1 MAAMPQL
8 ETASVGRPI
17 TRQGVSLIP
26 VYIHQILGQPIDT
39 GRDAQV
45 EIGEEQQEHV
55 PVLTAV
61 NRGALPVLLAE
72 GETVNGGY
80 QNRTLNVSVLLAAGA
95 TAQIPVSCVEAGRW
109 GGGHRGFARGASQ
122 APRRV
127 RREKQLG
134 VRDNVVLNHMK
145 SSDQGRVWHAVDHEL
160 GRLGIDAATS
170 ALADGDDYFDRED
183 GRDLSRAIDELVQ
196 RGPLP
201 GQCGVVV
208 SHGSRV
214 VQAEVFGAPELL
226 AKQWEPLVRAWM
238 YDAPGP
244 VRGTPSL
251 SRAVN
256 ALGHVAAMRKDV
268 APGVGLGREVHATDN
283 RVVAHGLVLDDALVH
298 LGAFALA

>member
-1 MAAMPQL
+1 MTVIPQL

-26 VYIHQILGQPIDT
+26 VYIHQILGQTIDT

-95 TAQIPVSCVEAGRW
+95 TTQIPVSCVEAGRW
-109 GGGHRGFARGASQ
+109 GGGQRGFVRGMSQ

-145 SSDQGRVWHAVDHEL
+145 ASDQGRVWSAVDYEL
-160 GRLGIDAATS
+160 QRLNVDAATS
-170 ALADGDDYFDRED
+170 ALAAGDEVFGRED
-183 GRDLSRAIDELVQ
+183 GRDLARAIDELVQ

-226 AKQWEPLVRAWM
+226 AKQWEPLVRAWL
-238 YDAPGP
+238 YDAPGQ

-256 ALGHVAAMRKDV
+256 ALGHVAAMRKDT
-268 APGVGLGREVHATDN
+268 APGVGLGREVHATDD

>member
-1 MAAMPQL
+1 MSAIPQL
-8 ETASVGRPI
+8 ECASVGRPI

-26 VYIHQILGQPIDT
+26 VYIHQRLDQAIDT

-80 QNRTLNVSVLLAAGA
+80 QNRTLNVSVLLPAGA
-95 TAQIPVSCVEAGRW
+95 TTQIPVSCVEAGRW
-109 GGGHRGFARGASQ
+109 GGGQRGFVRGMSQ

-134 VRDNVVLNHMK
+134 VRDNVVLNQMK
-145 SSDQGRVWHAVDHEL
+145 ASDQGRVWSAVDYEL
-160 GRLGIDAATS
+160 QRLNVDAATS
-170 ALADGDDYFDRED
+170 ALAAGDEVFGREE
-183 GRDLSRAIDELVQ
+183 GRDLARAIEELVQ

-256 ALGHVAAMRKDV
+256 ALGHVATMRKDT
-268 APGVGLGREVHATDN
+268 APGVGLGREVHASDN

>member
-1 MAAMPQL
+1 MTAMPQL

-39 GRDAQV
+39 GRGAQV

-170 ALADGDDYFDRED
+170 ALADGDDYFDREE
-183 GRDLSRAIDELVQ
+183 GRDLARAIDELVQ

-268 APGVGLGREVHATDN
+268 APGVGLGREVHATDD
-283 RVVAHGLVLDDALVH
+283 RVVAHGLVLEDALVH

>member
-1 MAAMPQL
+1 MSVIPQL

-26 VYIHQILGQPIDT
+26 VYIHQILGQTIDT

-95 TAQIPVSCVEAGRW
+95 TTQIPVSCVEAGRW
-109 GGGHRGFARGASQ
+109 GGGQRGFSRGMSQ

-145 SSDQGRVWHAVDHEL
+145 ASDQGRVWSAVDYEL
-160 GRLGIDAATS
+160 QRLNVDAATS
-170 ALADGDDYFDRED
+170 ALAAGDEVFGRED
-183 GRDLSRAIDELVQ
+183 GRDLARAIDELVQ

-238 YDAPGP
+238 YDAPGQ

-256 ALGHVAAMRKDV
+256 ALGHVATMRKDT
-268 APGVGLGREVHATDN
+268 AAGVGLGRELHATDN

>member
-1 MAAMPQL
+1 MTAIPQL

-17 TRQGVSLIP
+17 TRVGVSLIP
-26 VYIHQILGQPIDT
+26 VYIHQRLGGAIDT
-39 GRDAQV
+39 GRGAKV

-61 NRGALPVLLAE
+61 NRGDVPVLLAE

-80 QNRTLNVSVLLAAGA
+80 QNRTLNVSVLLPAGA
-95 TAQIPVSCVEAGRW
+95 TTRIPVSCVEAGRW
-109 GGGHRGFARGASQ
+109 GGARRGFERGAMQ

-127 RREKQLG
+127 RRAKQHG
-134 VRDNVVLNHMK
+134 VRRNLVTNLEKM
-145 SSDQGRVWHAVDHEL
+145 SDQGLVWEMVSHEL
-160 GRLGIDAATS
+160 SRMQIDAPTA
-170 ALADGDDYFDRED
+170 ALADGDAYFDRDE
-183 GRDLSRAIDELVQ
+183 GRDIARAIDELVQ

-201 GQCGVVV
+201 DQCGVVV

-214 VQAEVFGAPELL
+214 VQAEVFGSPELL
-226 AKQWEPLVRAWM
+226 AKQWEPLVRAWLF
-238 YDAPGP
+238 DAPEQ

-251 SRAVN
+251 SRAVS
-256 ALGHVAAMRKDV
+256 ALGHVSTMRKDT
-268 APGVGLGREVHATDN
+268 AAGVGLGRELHAEDD

>member
-1 MAAMPQL
+1 MTAIPQL

-26 VYIHQILGQPIDT
+26 VYIHQILGQAIDT

-95 TAQIPVSCVEAGRW
+95 TTQIPVSCVEAGRW
-109 GGGHRGFARGASQ
+109 GGGHRGFSRGASQ

-134 VRDNVVLNHMK
+134 VRDNVVLNQMK
-145 SSDQGRVWHAVDHEL
+145 ASDQGRVWHAVDYEL
-160 GRLGIDAATS
+160 QRYGIDAATS
-170 ALADGDDYFDRED
+170 ALADGDDYFERED
-183 GRDLSRAIDELVQ
+183 GRELALAIEELVQ

-238 YDAPGP
+238 YDAPGQ